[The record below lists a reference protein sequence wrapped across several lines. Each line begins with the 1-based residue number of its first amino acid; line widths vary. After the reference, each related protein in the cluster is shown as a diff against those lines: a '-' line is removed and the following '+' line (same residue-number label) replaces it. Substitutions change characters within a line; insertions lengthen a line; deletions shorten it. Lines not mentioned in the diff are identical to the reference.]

1 MSNTE
6 SRTVSLEAMRHSCAH
21 VLAAAVLDMFPEA
34 QLGVGPVIED
44 GFYYDFLLPRT
55 LIPEDLPLIEEKMR
69 SFVKQDFR
77 FEEKESSISEAK
89 AMLEKAKQPFKIQ
102 IVDEIEKGTRLTK
115 KTGTVSFY
123 KTGPFVDLCKG
134 GHVESVRE
142 IGPFKLLSIAGAY
155 WKSDPSEPMLQ
166 RIYATCWPT
175 AKELEAYLSLRE
187 EAHKRDHRMLGK
199 QMDLFSFHEEG
210 PGFVFWHPNGLKI
223 YDALV
228 SWWRWLHSR
237 AGYEEVKTP
246 YILDEQLWHRS
257 GHWQNYKDNMYFTT
271 IDKRRF
277 AVKPMN
283 CPGMI
288 LIYNDRQRSYR
299 DLPIRMSELG
309 QVHRNELSG
318 VLHGLFRVRSF
329 TIDDAHI
336 FCREDQLPSEIK
348 GVFNLIVKT
357 YKAFGLELA
366 KVELSTRPKKSVGT
380 DSMWKQAE
388 AHLTAVLEDSV
399 KDKVVPSFQFNPGDG
414 AFYGPKIDF
423 HVKDSLGRTWQL
435 GTIQL
440 DFSMPDRFDLAYI
453 GEDSKRH
460 QPVMIHRAAFGS
472 IERFIGILLEHT
484 AGRLPTLLAPEQ
496 VRLITISDK
505 QNEYAAKIHS
515 ELEEAGIRVGIDSR
529 NESVGRKIRDGELAH
544 TPYLIVIG
552 EREQQQQKIS
562 VRIAKTNKVS
572 ESSPTQL
579 IALIRKES
587 LLS

>member
-6 SRTVSLEAMRHSCAH
+6 SKAVSLEAMRHSCAH

-69 SFVKQDFR
+69 AFVKQDFR
-77 FEEKESSISEAK
+77 FEEKESSISDAK
-89 AMLEKAKQPFKIQ
+89 AVLEKAKQPFKIEL
-102 IVDEIEKGTRLTK
+102 VDEIEKGTRATK
-115 KTGTVSFY
+115 KAGTVSFY

-134 GHVESVRE
+134 GHVDSVRE

-155 WKSDPSEPMLQ
+155 WKSDPSKPMLQ

-175 AKELEAYLSLRE
+175 TKELEAYLRLRE
-187 EAHKRDHRMLGK
+187 EAQKRDHRILGK

-210 PGFVFWHPNGLKI
+210 PGFVFWHSNGLKV

-228 SWWRWLHSR
+228 AWWRLVHTH
-237 AGYEEVKTP
+237 AGYAEVKTP

-288 LIYNDRQRSYR
+288 LIYKERQRSYR

-336 FCREDQLPSEIK
+336 FCREDQLRPEIK
-348 GVFNLIVKT
+348 GVFDLIVKT
-357 YKAFGLELA
+357 YKTFGLELA
-366 KVELSTRPKKSVGT
+366 KVELSTRPQKSVGT

-388 AHLTAVLEDSV
+388 THLTAVLEDSV
-399 KDKVVPSFQFNPGDG
+399 KDKVVPGFQFNPGDG

-423 HVKDSLGRTWQL
+423 HVKDSLSRTWQL

-440 DFSMPDRFDLAYI
+440 DFSMPDRFDLEYI

-505 QNEYAAKIHS
+505 QNEYAAKIRS
-515 ELEEAGIRVGIDSR
+515 ELEEAGIRVGADLR
-529 NESVGRKIRDGELAH
+529 NESVGRKIRDGELSH

-562 VRIAKTNKVS
+562 LRIAKTNKVS
-572 ESSPTQL
+572 ESSPSQL

>member
-1 MSNTE
+1 
-6 SRTVSLEAMRHSCAH
+6 MRHSCAH

-399 KDKVVPSFQFNPGDG
+399 KDKVVPSFQLNPGDG

-515 ELEEAGIRVGIDSR
+515 ELEEAGIRVGIDLR

-544 TPYLIVIG
+544 TPYLVVIG

-572 ESSPTQL
+572 ESSASQL
-579 IALIRKES
+579 ITLIRKES

>member
-1 MSNTE
+1 
-6 SRTVSLEAMRHSCAH
+6 MRHSCAH